1 MTRERE
7 LTRMAILLD
16 AAFLYNQ
23 ASVDNHTQNRE
34 MGVRDAADAVL
45 VSRAREDDFRA
56 FEELVRR
63 YRNEVFRL
71 AYHFIRNR
79 EDAWDISQEVFI
91 KVYKSLHG
99 FRGDAQFK
107 TWVLRITANQCKDY
121 WKKRRLHTVAL
132 SEALQAEDT
141 STSGASPGQGLEA
154 EEIGHAIEAALQK
167 LSHKH
172 RTAFILRE
180 FEGMTYEEMAQVMHC
195 SLGTVMSRLF
205 HARKKLQTTLADMG
219 IVA

>member
-1 MTRERE
+1 MG
-7 LTRMAILLD
+7 ILLD

-23 ASVDNHTQNRE
+23 APVDTHTQNRE
-34 MGVRDAADAVL
+34 MNVRGAADAVL

-91 KVYKSLHG
+91 KVYKSLRG

-195 SLGTVMSRLF
+195 SLGTIMSRLF

-219 IVA
+219 VVA